1 MAVAGLALLVGAD
14 LRHRCLVG
22 RRVVEDR
29 DLGCHAAHRL
39 DPTAPGNLLL
49 SAFAGFARAFIGE
62 KRRRSARPWPAMIVS
77 SAAISTGFDKAEFA
91 DRGGDLRD
99 LRVTVRPAVSRIG
112 QEPINRPYC
121 YGFGQIHRRFP
132 RARARAFIGEKQWI
146 GMGAAVLRIR
156 REPIDLSSRAG
167 ARASTGEKR
176 TSEGMNSG
184 AWRSGAK
191 STAQVR

>member
-1 MAVAGLALLVGAD
+1 LSARTFAIAASLAAGSSRIGIWAAMPPIAWTQ
-14 LRHRCLVG
+14 
-22 RRVVEDR
+22 RRQEI
-29 DLGCHAAHRL
+29 CFC
-39 DPTAPGNLLL
+39 LLL
-49 SAFAGFARAFIGE
+49 QASRAFIGE